1 MFETAGRAGV
11 DPGPYKLRELC
22 QMADGR
28 SKAEWDQ
35 TAVLACALYNAIR
48 DPKRKRQPFTIADFH
63 PFETRQKKPGV
74 RLAKRNRRILRG
86 MFDAAAGGGF

>member
-1 MFETAGRAGV
+1 
-11 DPGPYKLRELC
+11 
-22 QMADGR
+22 MADGR

-63 PFETRQKKPGV
+63 PFES
-74 RLAKRNRRILRG
+74 RG
-86 MFDAAAGGGF
+86 AGGGFYCHNCS